1 MSNNFDK
8 NTSEEN
14 NATIQS
20 LENIKD
26 ENSEENLVKDLKDSL
41 YESLSESLNLLNSLM
56 QEIQDKVEDES
67 VKEETKKLV
76 NLLSKNIL
84 SLTTRNIE
92 EIDFNENLEQ
102 LNLEEE

>member
-1 MSNNFDK
+1 
-8 NTSEEN
+8 
-14 NATIQS
+14 
-20 LENIKD
+20 
-26 ENSEENLVKDLKDSL
+26 
-41 YESLSESLNLLNSLM
+41 M